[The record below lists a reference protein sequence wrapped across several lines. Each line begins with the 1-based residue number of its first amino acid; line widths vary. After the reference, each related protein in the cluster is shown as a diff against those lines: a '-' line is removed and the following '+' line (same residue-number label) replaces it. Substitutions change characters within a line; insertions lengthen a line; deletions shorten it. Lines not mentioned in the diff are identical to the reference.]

1 MLKGWKTRERVKKA
15 PGGRHKNR
23 AEQDKRL
30 ARDPGV
36 VKLQAGLVHHL
47 SGVSA
52 QRLLGGGSLEKQRA
66 RVPGGKPPSP
76 GGNSSDLQAC
86 SPCYRE
92 LMYQVPHA

>member
-52 QRLLGGGSLEKQRA
+52 QRLLGGGSLGSRGPESQ
-66 RVPGGKPPSP
+66 VGNPPPLGVTPLTCRPALPVTVS
-76 GGNSSDLQAC
+76 
-86 SPCYRE
+86 
-92 LMYQVPHA
+92 